1 MELPR
6 ECTSILRLKSKVSHP
21 GFHNKTTFD
30 REYEKE
36 QDRLNTK
43 RALRADLETHRSKAI
58 FGSKEDKQEL
68 QEMQRSYMEKQ
79 LALRAQAQ
87 ENVKQEDL
95 AYQHMAKQADQY
107 YSTVEERR
115 MMAKRE
121 YERRIFAENQQ
132 LRAQRFERDRAFME
146 EERRLGAVDPN
157 SWEQR
162 LGRHAF

>member
-1 MELPR
+1 MGEKSWRDGEVESRGMEER
-6 ECTSILRLKSKVSHP
+6 DQRGYCFISFSQ
-21 GFHNKTTFD
+21 
-30 REYEKE
+30 

-68 QEMQRSYMEKQ
+68 QSVPSPHPLSKLSNLSSRIFLLLIFVFIKMYREMQRSYMEKQ

-115 MMAKRE
+115 MMAQRE

-132 LRAQRFERDRAFME
+132 
-146 EERRLGAVDPN
+146 V
-157 SWEQR
+157 
-162 LGRHAF
+162 